1 MSLLLN
7 TRRWPEDEDHT
18 PDVDYCC
25 ETCGD
30 SEPVHDTKKDEYIC
44 RECIDKKIAELANR
58 IVYLENL

>member
-7 TRRWPEDEDHT
+7 TRRWREDET
-18 PDVDYCC
+18 PDVEIEYCC

-30 SEPVHDTKKDEYIC
+30 SEPVHDVKNNEYVC
-44 RECIDKKIAELANR
+44 RECIDKEIEKLANR